1 MSTLQHSN
9 REGKAGSYTPHIQAI
24 KAGNSK
30 EGLWDPAHNSIFEVT
45 FSLPKAV
52 SDAGFKD
59 EYITLLQEHVT
70 EVGGL
75 DALQKT
81 PSAGSQKFMGVD
93 VSYLNPYLDNTYA
106 DITVT
111 FNLNIRNNTD
121 NYILKLFKA
130 WATVCYDLHGHVAR
144 GLKADYVCE
153 QVSIAVANRDGSV
166 WKNVDF
172 KDVFITAITGLDSL
186 SYGNNDAAQLQVTF
200 RADYWD
206 ETLY

>member
-1 MSTLQHSN
+1 MSTLQHAN

-24 KAGNSK
+24 NAGKHDN
-30 EGLWDPAHNSIFEVT
+30 LWDPVHNSIFEVT
-45 FSLPKAV
+45 FKLPQAV
-52 SDAGFKD
+52 QDAGFD
-59 EYITLLQEHVT
+59 STYLTLLQEHVT

-81 PSAGSQKFMGVD
+81 PAAGQQKFMGVD
-93 VSYLNPYLDNTYA
+93 VSYLNPYLDSTYA
-106 DITVT
+106 DITIT
-111 FNLNIRNNTD
+111 FNLNLRNNTD

-130 WATVCYDLHGHVAR
+130 WATICYDIHGHVAR
-144 GLKADYVCE
+144 GLKADYTCE
-153 QVSIAVANRDGSV
+153 QISIAVANRDGSV

-172 KDVFITAITGLDSL
+172 KDVFVTAITGLDSL
-186 SYGNNDAAQLQVTF
+186 SYGNNDAATLQVTF